1 MIKIFIVDKS
11 GSKSCNNDLVYYVV
25 AEENSL
31 LMREKAVKLYNQI
44 LTSDL
49 SKEVKIYNKIKESNL
64 YTIFVESLL
73 LLNYRFEKYKS
84 KKSSILK
91 ITYQNPELI
100 NLSMIEGVFIAR
112 DLVNEP
118 LSFLTANQL
127 AKEIKKHSKKS
138 FFTLETLKE
147 KQIKDLKMGSF
158 VSEQRV
164 CKPLQF

>member
-1 MIKIFIVDKS
+1 M
-11 GSKSCNNDLVYYVV
+11 
-25 AEENSL
+25 
-31 LMREKAVKLYNQI
+31 
-44 LTSDL
+44 
-49 SKEVKIYNKIKESNL
+49 
-64 YTIFVESLL
+64 ESLL

-127 AKEIKKHSKKS
+127 AKEIKKYSKKS

-147 KQIKDLKMGSF
+147 KQIKDLKMGGFISN
-158 VSEQRV
+158 RV
-164 CKPLQF
+164 KPL